1 MDRSHVR
8 KLLEGG
14 GAFYRCHG
22 KSWSARDFFLNHQE
36 ELSEYERQVTSELT
50 HHLDDHLPEILAE
63 PIAGEKWCA
72 VDPTPLTFLQKFGG
86 RSGLALEQNIYLKAC
101 RPLEVPATFP
111 THTYSVEKN
120 EVTDGDL
127 PFGVLAA
134 DGIMRALMGYLFQ
147 QAHGLTSPRKP
158 IAVFEYRDLEGNNR
172 DYCLAFDL
180 LFPNTRVE
188 EQLDYG
194 TVTIDD
200 LLAVGAVNEVT
211 GSQLNPI
218 DPLSGNDNY
227 PEHKAKALIEFHFNG
242 GFRGFLNSNIGNDI
256 IVKDGAGIPNEVA
269 LVDFDT
275 FELRPLP
282 HKDDHMGKVIFY
294 MNTHLEL
301 VKTSLATFAYLDV
314 SGDSEE
320 ERILKMEEVYE
331 TQSPLFLCYQ
341 QAFLAETD
349 QRGWGRDFVEEA
361 RKRMRVFPL
370 YEEALADLVSNSET
384 LLSSYA
390 PEESVYLPQH
400 VLEPTND

>member
-14 GAFYRCHG
+14 STFYRCHG
-22 KSWSARDFFLNHQE
+22 KSWSARDFFLNHLE
-36 ELSEYERQVTSELT
+36 ELSEFERGATSELT
-50 HHLDDHLPEILAE
+50 HHLDDNLPEMLAV

-72 VDPTPLTFLQKFGG
+72 TDPTPLTFLKKFGG
-86 RSGLALEQNIYLKAC
+86 RSGLALEQGIYLKAC
-101 RPLEVPATFP
+101 RPLEEPATFP

-120 EVTDGDL
+120 EVVDGDL
-127 PFGVLAA
+127 PFGVLAV

-158 IAVFEYRDLEGNNR
+158 VAVFEYRDHDGNNR
-172 DYCLAFDL
+172 DYCIAFDL

-194 TVTIDD
+194 DVTIDD
-200 LLAVGAVNEVT
+200 LLALSAIEEVT
-211 GSQLNPI
+211 GQALVPI
-218 DPLSGNDNY
+218 DPLVGNDNY
-227 PEHKAKALIEFHFNG
+227 AEHKAKALLGFHFNG

-256 IVKDGAGIPNEVA
+256 IVRDATGHPSEVA

-275 FELRPLP
+275 FEMQPLP
-282 HKDDHMGKVIFY
+282 DKDDHKGKVIFY

-301 VKTSLATFAYLDV
+301 VKTSLATFAYLNV
-314 SGDSEE
+314 GEDSSE
-320 ERILKMEEVYE
+320 ERILKLEAVYE
-331 TQSPLFLCYQ
+331 SQSPLFRLYQ
-341 QAFLAETD
+341 QGFLIETD

-361 RKRMRVFPL
+361 RSRMRLFPL
-370 YEEALADLVSNSET
+370 YEEALSDLVSNSET
-384 LLSSYA
+384 FLASYA

-400 VLEPTND
+400 VLETDA